1 MNGKNRKKGM
11 VIKMKEITVKKLTP
25 ENFEKFGRYGDI
37 GNPSGQFI
45 GKSPV
50 RFYRDIL
57 PFGYSAPMSASTTLV
72 EPKEF
77 VVDTLE
83 YHTCTPEILMMLD
96 QDAVICIGAATA
108 QKEPP
113 MDNLEAFYIPKGVM
127 VYLNPGVWHYAP
139 FPLGDMPV
147 HSLVL
152 LPERTYVNDTLCIA
166 IEPDKQVAI
175 KL

>member
-1 MNGKNRKKGM
+1 
-11 VIKMKEITVKKLTP
+11 MKQIEVKKLTP
-25 ENFEKFGRYGDI
+25 EDFKKFGRYGNI
-37 GNPSGQFI
+37 ENPDSSFI
-45 GKSPV
+45 GKSPI

-57 PFGYSAPMSASTTLV
+57 PFGYNAPMSASTTFV

-83 YHTCTPEILMMLD
+83 YHSRTPEILMMLD
-96 QDAVICIGAATA
+96 QDAIICIGPATA
-108 QKEPP
+108 EKEPP
-113 MDNLEAFYIPKGVM
+113 MDQLEAFYIPKGVM

-139 FPLGDMPV
+139 FPLSDKPV

-152 LPERTYVNDTLCIA
+152 LPERTYVNDTLCISIA
-166 IEPDKQVAI
+166 TDRQIGL